1 MEKSNKALY
10 PMVVL
15 PLKYYLDY
23 FEFLL
28 RFVQQQYGNL
38 LTEAEN
44 QWLQNYALLPEDARC
59 AFVRMTNRRGCLFR
73 YSKFSYVEIENMPVA
88 LQLLVQ
94 QGFAQWLAVAHEELY
109 ADVLEL
115 FNKEELLG
123 LLTKT
128 NCLEATSIKALKKE
142 KIKEI
147 HLFIQKN
154 IPFAVFFES
163 ISEKIIYQNHEKLIA
178 FFRFLFFGN
187 QYQDM
192 TEFVVRDIGVS
203 RFEQFDSTKFVPLFT
218 QRAEAEE
225 KWEVIEALRLFYEMK
240 GDEMSPLQL
249 YDYFYAWLLKNTPKF
264 QTSAVTHSRLVL
276 KLGEW
281 LEKNKLAE
289 EAAEIYSFTTQSP
302 APEKRIRLLHKTGQ
316 TAKALALC
324 EQLLANPQNADE
336 LLFAQ
341 DFLAK
346 QSTKKSIR
354 TVTQH
359 LKEAEQITISK
370 DFKYKVELGTIDYFQ
385 QQGWNGIY
393 VENYVWR
400 CLFGLVFWDIVFDVN
415 IHHPLQR
422 RPSDFYSPQ
431 FFENRQAKFEQRLQS
446 LANFEDLQQLLA
458 QRYEEKWGIDNP
470 LMQWH
475 EAMLPL
481 CYLVASLVPLQSL
494 KQVWLEMA
502 KNLQVG
508 TKGFPDILIWQE
520 KEKNYAFIE
529 VKSMTDNLS
538 AQQLYWL
545 RFFEQVGV
553 QAKVL
558 RVDFQ

>member
-1 MEKSNKALY
+1 
-10 PMVVL
+10 
-15 PLKYYLDY
+15 
-23 FEFLL
+23 
-28 RFVQQQYGNL
+28 
-38 LTEAEN
+38 
-44 QWLQNYALLPEDARC
+44 
-59 AFVRMTNRRGCLFR
+59 VRMTNRRGCLFR
-73 YSKFSYVEIENMPVA
+73 YAKFSYSEIENMPTA
-88 LQLLVQ
+88 LQLLVR
-94 QGFAQWLAVAHEELY
+94 QGFAKWLAATDEELY

-123 LLTKT
+123 LVAKIV
-128 NCLEATSIKALKKE
+128 TSPPTPLQMERGLGVRSFLSTLKKE

-154 IPFAVFFES
+154 IPFSVFFES
-163 ISEKIIYQNHEKLIA
+163 ISEKIICQNNEKKIA

-192 TEFVVRDIGVS
+192 TEFVVRDIGLS
-203 RFEQFDSTKFVPLFT
+203 RFEQFDASKFVPLFT

-240 GDEMSPLQL
+240 GEEISPLQL

-264 QTSAVTHSRLVL
+264 PTSAVTHSRLVL

-324 EQLLANPQNADE
+324 EQLLNEAQNADE

-346 QSTKKSIR
+346 QSTKRSVR

-359 LKEAEQITISK
+359 LKEAAQITISK
-370 DFKYKVELGTIDYFQ
+370 DFKYKVELGTIDHFQ
-385 QQGWNGIY
+385 QEGWNGIY

-431 FFENRQAKFEQRLQS
+431 FFENRQAKFENRLQS
-446 LANFEDLQQLLA
+446 LANFEALQQLLA

-481 CYLVASLVPLQSL
+481 CYLVAGLVPLLSL

-520 KEKNYAFIE
+520 KEKKYAFIE

-545 RFFEQVGV
+545 RFFEKVGIE
-553 QAKVL
+553 AKVL

>member
-1 MEKSNKALY
+1 
-10 PMVVL
+10 MVVL
-15 PLKYYLDY
+15 PPKYYLDY

-38 LTEAEN
+38 LTETEN
-44 QWLQNYALLPEDARC
+44 QWLQTYYLLPEDARC

-73 YSKFSYVEIENMPVA
+73 YSKFSYAEIENMPVA

-115 FNKEELLG
+115 FSKEELLD
-123 LLTKT
+123 LVSKT
-128 NCLEATSIKALKKE
+128 NCVEAASIKTLKKE

-154 IPFAVFFES
+154 IPFAIFFES

-240 GDEMSPLQL
+240 DEEISPLQV
-249 YDYFYAWLLKNTPKF
+249 YDYFYVWLLKNTPKF

-316 TAKALALC
+316 TAKALTLC

-346 QSTKKSIR
+346 QSTKRSIR

-385 QQGWNGIY
+385 QQGWNGVY

-431 FFENRQAKFEQRLQS
+431 FFENRQTKFEQRLQS
-446 LANFEDLQQLLA
+446 LNSFEALQQLLV

-520 KEKNYAFIE
+520 KEKKYAFIE